1 MTTAAGDFHDAE
13 QYAHHV
19 EIIRR
24 LDIEDSVTEAA
35 ETRDDL
41 ELMLSTSSLSNLWL
55 CDTADRSEIA
65 ILTVAGDD
73 QSGEVTFAETTLQ
86 QLISSLPE
94 SSPTLNLLD
103 QLRALEWTPGDE
115 RWPGTVWP
123 TSRAFQDAETFIRA
137 LPLHEIPSPIIS
149 IADDGEVNF
158 LWRGD
163 DVYIDLGFYGTGHF
177 SYFVRGGDGS
187 RHHDDDVLASEGMPS
202 GLVELFSA

>member
-1 MTTAAGDFHDAE
+1 MTTTAGDFHDVE
-13 QYAHHV
+13 QYVPRV
-19 EIIRR
+19 EVVRPF
-24 LDIEDSVTEAA
+24 DIEDSVTESAA
-35 ETRDDL
+35 TSDGPGL
-41 ELMLSTSSLSNLWL
+41 ILFTSSLSNLWL

-65 ILTVAGDD
+65 SLTVASDD
-73 QSGEVTFAETTLQ
+73 ETAEATFAETTLR

-103 QLRALEWTPGDE
+103 QLRTLEWTPADK
-115 RWPGTVWP
+115 RWSGTIWP
-123 TSRAFQDAETFIRA
+123 ISRAFRDAEAFIRA

-163 DVYIDLGFYGTGHF
+163 GIYVDLGFYGTGYF
-177 SYFVRGGDGS
+177 SYFARGEDGN

-202 GLVELFSA
+202 ELIKLFSA